1 MKKTLIIFGLF
12 LGLLF
17 FPKISRAES
26 EKISDYKVDIFVN
39 QDSSIKVEEIITY
52 DFGDNYKHGIYRE
65 IPISN
70 GSLWPGKQLD
80 ISDISVHD
88 QKGQPYKFN
97 ISTTNNL
104 KTIKIGDPDQTVSGM
119 QVYVINYQVK
129 QAIDYYNDHD
139 ELYWDAIGN
148 NWLVPILNSQIN
160 LHFYEPLAIGQLKL
174 ECYFGQFGS
183 SSKCV
188 DKNIYSTSKDKLS
201 DFSFET
207 GQLGANSGVTIRWQF
222 DKGLVLEP
230 NTSQK
235 MILALKQYGLL
246 FLPFL
251 ALMLMFFYWYKRG
264 RDPKGRDTII
274 AQYEPPADLMPAEAG
289 TILDEKA
296 NGRDIS
302 AEIILLAIWGYIKIS
317 RIEKTGLLSST
328 DYLLEKIKDE
338 NDLPRQYQ
346 KELMANLFSN
356 SSASKKSQKMKNI
369 ELTVGATSRVLMS
382 DFKNKA
388 YKWIKIVESGIYKS
402 VVDKKYF
409 PKNPHKIKSIHAFIV
424 ASLFAVLI
432 AFFRDL
438 NIFSNLANLLA
449 TGLTFVIIYIFSLKM
464 PRRTKEGVLVK
475 EYLLG
480 LKEYINVAE
489 KDRIAFHNAP
499 EKNPELFEK
508 LLPYAMAFGLEKKW
522 AKQFE
527 GIYTE
532 EPNWY
537 HGASAGAYFS
547 VASFGDSLKSFSAS
561 SGSTLSSSPGGGGGA
576 GGGGG
581 GGGGGSW

>member
-1 MKKTLIIFGLF
+1 MKKTLVIFSLF

-17 FPKISRAES
+17 CPNISQAES
-26 EKISDYKVDIFVN
+26 DKISDYKVDIFVN
-39 QDSSIKVEEIITY
+39 QDSSIKVEEIIAY

-65 IPISN
+65 IPLSD
-70 GSLWPGKQLD
+70 SVLWPTKQLD

-88 QKGQPYKFN
+88 QKGQPYQFDV
-97 ISTTNNL
+97 STANNL
-104 KTIKIGDPDQTVSGM
+104 KTIKIGDPNQTVSGE
-119 QVYVINYQVK
+119 QVYVIKYQVK
-129 QAIDYYNDHD
+129 QAIDYYDDHD

-148 NWLVPILNSQIN
+148 NWIVPILNSQLS
-160 LHFYEPLAIGQLKL
+160 LHFYEPLAIEQFKL

-183 SSKCV
+183 SNKCV
-188 DKNIYSTSKDKLS
+188 DKNIYSGTKDKLT
-201 DFSFET
+201 DFVFQAD
-207 GQLGANSGVTIRWQF
+207 QLSANSGVTVRWQF

-230 NTSQK
+230 NAKQK
-235 MILALKQYGLL
+235 VILFLKQYALL

-251 ALMLMFFYWYKRG
+251 ALILMFFYWYKRG
-264 RDPKGRDTII
+264 RDPKGRGTII

-289 TILDEKA
+289 IILDEKA
-296 NGRDIS
+296 NSHDIS

-338 NDLPRQYQ
+338 NDLPRGYQ

-356 SSASKKSQKMKNI
+356 SSADKKPQKIKNI
-369 ELTVGATSRVLMS
+369 ELTTGATSRVLMS

-388 YKWIKIVESGIYKS
+388 YKWIKIVEDGLYKS

-424 ASLFAVLI
+424 ASLCAVLI
-432 AFFRDL
+432 GFFRDVSV
-438 NIFSNLANLLA
+438 FANLANLLA
-449 TGLTFVIIYIFSLKM
+449 TGFTFVILYIFSLKM

-499 EKNPELFEK
+499 EKNPALFEK

-537 HGASAGAYFS
+537 HGASTGAYFS
-547 VASFGDSLKSFSAS
+547 AASFGDSLKSFSSS
-561 SGSTLSSSPGGGGGA
+561 SGSTLSSSSSSSGGV

>member
-1 MKKTLIIFGLF
+1 MKKTLAIFSLF

-17 FPKISRAES
+17 CPNISQAQS

-39 QDSSIKVEEIITY
+39 QDSSINVVETISY
-52 DFGDNYKHGIYRE
+52 DFGANNKHGIYRE
-65 IPISN
+65 IPLSE
-70 GSLWPGKQLD
+70 SVLWPKKQLD

-88 QKGQPYKFN
+88 QNGQPYQFD
-97 ISTTNNL
+97 ISTANNL
-104 KTIKIGDPDQTVSGM
+104 KTIKIGDPDQTVSGE
-119 QVYVINYQVK
+119 QVYIIKYQVK
-129 QAIDYYNDHD
+129 QAIDYYSDHD

-148 NWLVPILNSQIN
+148 NWLVPILNSQLS
-160 LHFYEPLAIGQLKL
+160 LHFYEPLAIGQFKL

-188 DKNIYSTSKDKLS
+188 DKNIYSGKNKLT
-201 DFSFET
+201 DFVFEAD
-207 GQLGANSGVTIRWQF
+207 QLSTNSGVTVRWQF

-235 MILALKQYGLL
+235 MILALKQYALL

-251 ALMLMFFYWYKRG
+251 ALILMFFYWYKRG
-264 RDPKGRDTII
+264 RDPKGRGTII

-289 TILDEKA
+289 IILDEKA
-296 NGRDIS
+296 NSHDIS

-317 RIEKTGLLSST
+317 RIEKTGLLSTT

-338 NDLPRQYQ
+338 NDLPREYQ
-346 KELMANLFSN
+346 KELMANLFS
-356 SSASKKSQKMKNI
+356 STTSANKMDKI
-369 ELTVGATSRVLMS
+369 KDTELTTGAISRVLMS

-388 YKWIKIVESGIYKS
+388 YKWIKIVEDGLYKS

-438 NIFSNLANLLA
+438 SVFGNLANLLA

-499 EKNPELFEK
+499 EKNPQLFEK

-537 HGASAGAYFS
+537 HGTYGAAYFS
-547 VASFGDSLKSFSAS
+547 AASFGDSLKSFSAS